1 MTSGFIK
8 ESHKVTDANV
18 KNRPS
23 PVWVVHDKEPQ
34 AMDGEFVR
42 HPTGC
47 GLRASRINQSEN

>member
-1 MTSGFIK
+1 MASGFIK
-8 ESHKVTDANV
+8 EARKVTNANV
-18 KNRPS
+18 KNRRS

-34 AMDGEFVR
+34 AMGGEFFR